1 MTDEQKPETVAE
13 PTVIILSNGT
23 RKDPK
28 TGYFLSGPDKA
39 HQPITKANAKEMSR
53 RGAEARIR
61 KARQEIIRAA
71 EEHTGR
77 EGLRTSDAYAVIAGE
92 AVRSG
97 LANMMD
103 KPRDAVPAVKLGL
116 QMGKIAPT
124 EEEHK
129 GPVTDGLAV
138 TGAGLDFLRSLLQRS
153 APQLLPTVIEGEARE
168 LEE

>member
-1 MTDEQKPETVAE
+1 METDDKVAPIVPVEETE

-92 AVRSG
+92 AV
-97 LANMMD
+97 
-103 KPRDAVPAVKLGL
+103 PAVKLGL

-129 GPVTDGLAV
+129 SSVTDGLAV

-168 LEE
+168 LD